1 MRNKI
6 FTIILIIFIFIFS
19 SWVYGGSF
27 DTNTDNEGISE
38 QLDTDI
44 DKVINNDSHNE
55 MDNDG
60 TSGYP
65 SNDND
70 SINDNPNVDQDD

>member
-1 MRNKI
+1 MRNKL
-6 FTIILIIFIFIFS
+6 FTIILIIFIFMFS
-19 SWVYGGSF
+19 SNANCDSF

-44 DKVINNDSHNE
+44 DKVISNDSHNE

-60 TSGYP
+60 RSGYP

-70 SINDNPNVDQDD
+70 SINDDRNVDQDD

>member
-1 MRNKI
+1 MIQTLSMSVKTFFIKLKR
-6 FTIILIIFIFIFS
+6 FIIVIRWCNFIS
-19 SWVYGGSF
+19 
-27 DTNTDNEGISE
+27 
-38 QLDTDI
+38 
-44 DKVINNDSHNE
+44 NDSHNE

-70 SINDNPNVDQDD
+70 SINDDRNVDQDD

>member
-6 FTIILIIFIFIFS
+6 FTIILIIFIFMFS
-19 SWVYGGSF
+19 SNAYCDSF

-38 QLDTDI
+38 QLNTDI
-44 DKVINNDSHNE
+44 DKVINSDSHNE

-60 TSGYP
+60 KSSYS

-70 SINDNPNVDQDD
+70 SINDNPKLDQDD